1 MELILW
7 QLWYNYF
14 SVKCGFISWYTFST
28 THKWLL
34 PCYAPV
40 ACTSQKAAEWSEKV
54 STSHGNHS
62 IQSVYHT
69 TFLLVILCECISV
82 LKHVCPMSPVKPLW
96 HSATYC
102 RTHWLIFITGVSMP
116 AAHSQIPEM
125 SEANCCS
132 LNNVFRTIIIVK
144 IQNKSLKHWV
154 PNLFSNCSFHR
165 FVSVE

>member
-1 MELILW
+1 MQCTYCVDNFVKLILW

-14 SVKCGFISWYTFST
+14 PVKCGFISWYTFST

-82 LKHVCPMSPVKPLW
+82 LTHVCPVSPVELLW
-96 HSATYC
+96 HSAPYC
-102 RTHWLIFITGVSMP
+102 GTQWPILITG
-116 AAHSQIPEM
+116 AHSQSSEM
-125 SEANCCS
+125 SEANCCC
-132 LNNVFRTIIIVK
+132 LNNVFRTIITDK
-144 IQNKSLKHWV
+144 IQNESLKHWV
-154 PNLFSNCSFHR
+154 PN
-165 FVSVE
+165 